1 MERLSIKS
9 LILILLLSGC
19 QMIEVTNNDSVESI
33 PDLFELINEETIEIN
48 QALEIAEVE
57 PSPQEVKSIWE
68 VLKDETKIKEY
79 KIDDSTLYYMNQHL
93 QNVDLFENYLE
104 NSYYFLYY
112 VIEELKRNDLP
123 IELAFLPFI
132 ESGYDP
138 FSISSSGAVGL
149 WQIMPRTAELLGLK
163 ENWWIEERHDP
174 YKSTD
179 AAIRYIDYLYKR
191 FNQDIYLVLVAYNAG
206 PTFTSKSLQ
215 KNSRRATNFSYKDL
229 PLSIQT
235 RNYIPK
241 FLALIELINNNEKYN
256 IELPEIPYSKVV
268 DKISFEEQIE
278 ILNFSDFLDLKP
290 ELLYKLN
297 AGYTK
302 WATDPNMVSIFYIPI
317 ENKVKYETNG
327 KEYVQSQKINWISHD
342 VSKGESLWVLAKK
355 YRTKID
361 IIRQVNQ
368 LESDMLSINQALL
381 IPVGQA
387 SSNILIP
394 FEAHVVSEGDTLW
407 SLARKFDISEKKIM
421 DINSLDKGSVLK
433 IGQVLNIGNK
443 NIYRNID
450 SKKRTILYSVK
461 QGDNLSKISKLFNV
475 SIKTIRQDNN
485 NLDII
490 RPGQILKITIKA
502 F

>member
-1 MERLSIKS
+1 MERLSLKH
-9 LILILLLSGC
+9 LIFVLLLTGC
-19 QMIEVTNNDSVESI
+19 QIAEVGNNESIELI
-33 PDLFELINEETIEIN
+33 PDLSEPNNEEVFEID
-48 QALEIAEVE
+48 QIVEVE
-57 PSPQEVKSIWE
+57 EIETPTPEIISIWE
-68 VLKDETKIKEY
+68 LLKKEASIKEY
-79 KIDDSTLYYMNQHL
+79 EIDDLTLYYMNQHL
-93 QNVDLFENYLE
+93 KNVDLFENYLN
-104 NSYYFLYY
+104 NSYYFIYY
-112 VIEELKRNDLP
+112 VIEELQRNNLP
-123 IELAFLPFI
+123 VELAFLPFI
-132 ESGYDP
+132 ESSYDP

-149 WQIMPRTAELLGLK
+149 WQIMPKTAELLGLK
-163 ENWWIEERHDP
+163 ENWWVEERHNP
-174 YKSTD
+174 FKSTD
-179 AAIRYIDYLYKR
+179 AAIRYLDYLYKR
-191 FNQDIYLVLVAYNAG
+191 FNKDIYLVLVAYNAG
-206 PTFTSKSLQ
+206 PTFTSKAIQ
-215 KNSRRATNFSYKDL
+215 KNSRRAANISYKDL
-229 PLSIQT
+229 SLSVQT

-256 IELPEIPYSKVV
+256 IELPEIPYLKVV

-278 ILNFSDFLDLKP
+278 ILKFSDFLNIKP

-302 WATDPNMVSIFYIPI
+302 WATDPNMVSTFYIPV
-317 ENKVKYETNG
+317 ENKIKYETNG
-327 KEYVQSQKINWISHD
+327 QEYVQAQKINWISHD
-342 VSKGESLWVLAKK
+342 VLKGESLWALAKK

-368 LESDMLSINQALL
+368 LESDALSINQILL

-407 SLARKFDISEKKIM
+407 SLSRKFGVSRKKIM
-421 DINSLDKGSVLK
+421 DINNLDDESILK

-443 NIYRNID
+443 NIYRNIE

-475 SIKTIRQDNN
+475 SIKTIRQDND

>member
-1 MERLSIKS
+1 MERLSIKF
-9 LILILLLSGC
+9 LTLVLLLSGC
-19 QMIEVTNNDSVESI
+19 QTVEIGVNQSIESI
-33 PDLFELINEETIEIN
+33 PDLSEPYNEEPLEVNEVIIIEEIEP
-48 QALEIAEVE
+48 LEPEIR
-57 PSPQEVKSIWE
+57 SIWE
-68 VLKDETKIKEY
+68 VLKDNTIIKEY
-79 KIDDSTLYYMNQHL
+79 EIDDSTLYYMNQHL

-112 VIEELKRNDLP
+112 VVKELERNNLP
-123 IELAFLPFI
+123 VELALLPFI
-132 ESGYDP
+132 ESSYDP

-149 WQIMPRTAELLGLK
+149 WQIMPRTADLLGLK
-163 ENWWIEERHDP
+163 ENWWIEDRHDP
-174 YKSTD
+174 FKSTD
-179 AAIRYIDYLYKR
+179 AAIRYIDYLYNR

-206 PTFTSKSLQ
+206 PTFTSKALQ
-215 KNSRRATNFSYKDL
+215 RIPRRADNFSYKDL
-229 PLSIQT
+229 QLSIQT

-256 IELPEIPYSKVV
+256 IELPEIPYTKVV
-268 DKISFEEQIE
+268 DKIAFDKQIE
-278 ILNFSDFLDLKP
+278 ILNFSDFINLKP
-290 ELLYKLN
+290 ELIYKLN

-302 WATDPNMVSIFYIPI
+302 WATDPNLISTFYIPI
-317 ENKVKYETNG
+317 ENKIKYETSG
-327 KEYVQSQKINWISHD
+327 QEYVQSQKINWISHD
-342 VSKGESLWVLAKK
+342 VSKGESLWALAKK
-355 YRTKID
+355 YKTKID

-368 LESDMLSINQALL
+368 LESDALSIDQILL

-394 FEAHVVSEGDTLW
+394 FEAHVISEGDTLW
-407 SLARKFDISEKKIM
+407 SLARKFGVSEKKIM
-421 DINSLDKGSVLK
+421 DVNNLDNKSVLK

-443 NIYRNID
+443 NIYRNIE

-475 SIKTIRQDNN
+475 SIKTIKQDND
-485 NLDII
+485 NLEII

>member
-1 MERLSIKS
+1 MERLSLKH
-9 LILILLLSGC
+9 LIFVLLLTGC
-19 QMIEVTNNDSVESI
+19 QIAEVGNNESIELI
-33 PDLFELINEETIEIN
+33 PDLSEPNNEEVFEID
-48 QALEIAEVE
+48 QIVEVE
-57 PSPQEVKSIWE
+57 EIETPAPEIISIWE
-68 VLKDETKIKEY
+68 LLKKEASIKEY
-79 KIDDSTLYYMNQHL
+79 EIDDLTLYYMNQHL
-93 QNVDLFENYLE
+93 KNVDLFENYLN
-104 NSYYFLYY
+104 NSYYFIYY
-112 VIEELKRNDLP
+112 VIEELQRNNLP
-123 IELAFLPFI
+123 VELAFLPFI
-132 ESGYDP
+132 ESSYDP

-149 WQIMPRTAELLGLK
+149 WQIMPKTAELLGLK
-163 ENWWIEERHDP
+163 ENWWVEERHNP
-174 YKSTD
+174 FKSTD
-179 AAIRYIDYLYKR
+179 AAIRYLDYLYKR
-191 FNQDIYLVLVAYNAG
+191 FNKDIYLVLVAYNAG
-206 PTFTSKSLQ
+206 PTFTSKAIQ
-215 KNSRRATNFSYKDL
+215 KNSRRAANISYKDL
-229 PLSIQT
+229 SLSVQT

-256 IELPEIPYSKVV
+256 IELPEIPYLKVV

-278 ILNFSDFLDLKP
+278 ILKFSDFLNIKP

-302 WATDPNMVSIFYIPI
+302 WATDPNMVSTFYIPV
-317 ENKVKYETNG
+317 ENKIKYETNG
-327 KEYVQSQKINWISHD
+327 QEYVQAQKINWISHD
-342 VSKGESLWVLAKK
+342 VLKGESLWALAKK

-368 LESDMLSINQALL
+368 LESDALSINQILL

-407 SLARKFDISEKKIM
+407 SLSRKFGVSRKKIM
-421 DINSLDKGSVLK
+421 DINNLDDESILK

-443 NIYRNID
+443 NIYRNIE

-475 SIKTIRQDNN
+475 SIKTIRQDND